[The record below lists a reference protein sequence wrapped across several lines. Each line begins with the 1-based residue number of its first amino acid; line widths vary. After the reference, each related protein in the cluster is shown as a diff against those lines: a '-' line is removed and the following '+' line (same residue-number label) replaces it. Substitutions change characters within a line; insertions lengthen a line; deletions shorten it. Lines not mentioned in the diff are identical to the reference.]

1 VKTTRQEY
9 YDHQGDCR
17 NIRTGRDVE
26 AVLSMLAP
34 AYDRA
39 IGPWLPADRKAAIHE
54 VACGPG
60 ILLRWLLEKGYTNLS
75 ACDLAK
81 NEVDLARETG
91 IDVHHGDAIANLEN
105 DHEKFTTIFALD
117 FIEHITRDLALTFL
131 RNSWQALQPGGRLI
145 LRMPNGDSP
154 FVGRNLYNDIT
165 HEWAYTTISFRAVA
179 KICGFSNVKF
189 LDDTLVSLSRHRAIK
204 LPLMYLSQ
212 AVLKFLFRAATHERF
227 DYLGS
232 SVYVCLE
239 KGDTKRQ
246 P

>member
-1 VKTTRQEY
+1 MRQEY

-17 NIRTGRDVE
+17 NIRTGKDVE
-26 AVLSMLAP
+26 NVLAMLAP

-39 IGPWLPADRKAAIHE
+39 LGPWLPADRRAAIHE

-60 ILLRWLLEKGYTNLS
+60 ILLRWLIKKGFRNLT

-81 NEVDLARETG
+81 NEVEIARETG
-91 IDVHHGDAIANLEN
+91 VAVHHGDAIADLEN
-105 DHEKFTTIFALD
+105 HPGKFAAIFALD
-117 FIEHITRDLALTFL
+117 FIEHISRDLALEFL
-131 RNSWQALQPGGRLI
+131 RNARQALQPGGRLI

-179 KICGFSNVKF
+179 KICGFSNVRF
-189 LDDTLVSLSRHRAIK
+189 VDDTQVSLSRHRAFK
-204 LPLMYLSQ
+204 LPVMWVSQ
-212 AVLKFLFRAATHERF
+212 KVLKFLFRAATHERF

-239 KGDTKRQ
+239 NGDAKL
-246 P
+246 